1 MVRINPVSTHTYYVR
16 YTVRNAE
23 TETELTV
30 NSTAAFDRLLT
41 DPDDIELY
49 TARIAEDLNVASN
62 DIDITCITYLGVIKE
77 STPLIYKLML
87 GTLVI
92 YTILTAI
99 KLLH

>member
-1 MVRINPVSTHTYYVR
+1 MTTHTYYVR
-16 YTVRNAE
+16 YVVRN
-23 TETELTV
+23 TESDTELVV
-30 NSTAAFDRLLT
+30 NSTASFDRLLT
-41 DPDDIELY
+41 NSTDINLY
-49 TARIAEDLNVASN
+49 IQHLAEELNVAS
-62 DIDITCITYLGVIKE
+62 DAIDITCITYLGVVKE

>member
-1 MVRINPVSTHTYYVR
+1 MATHTYYVR
-16 YTVRNAE
+16 YIVRN
-23 TETELTV
+23 TEPEVTV
-30 NSTAAFDRLLT
+30 NATGLFDRLLT
-41 DPDDIELY
+41 EPNDIELY
-49 TARIAEDLNVASN
+49 TAHLAKELNVAS
-62 DIDITCITYLGVIKE
+62 DAIDITCITYLGVVKE

>member
-1 MVRINPVSTHTYYVR
+1 MTTHTYYVR
-16 YTVRNAE
+16 YIVRN
-23 TETELTV
+23 TESESELVV
-30 NSTAAFDRLLT
+30 NSTASFDKLLT
-41 DPDDIELY
+41 NPNDINLY
-49 TARIAEDLNVASN
+49 IQHLSEELNVVSDA
-62 DIDITCITYLGVIKE
+62 IDITCITYLGVVKE

>member
-1 MVRINPVSTHTYYVR
+1 MTTHTYYVR
-16 YTVRNAE
+16 YTVLNAE
-23 TETELTV
+23 TEVTV
-30 NSTAAFDRLLT
+30 NSTASFDKLLT
-41 DPDDIELY
+41 DPNDIELY
-49 TARIAEDLNVASN
+49 TKHLARELNVAST
-62 DIDITCITYLGVIKE
+62 DIDITCITYLGVVKE

>member
-1 MVRINPVSTHTYYVR
+1 MTTHTYYVR
-16 YTVRNAE
+16 YTILNTE

-30 NSTAAFDRLLT
+30 NSTASFDRLLT
-41 DPDDIELY
+41 NPNDIELY
-49 TARIAEDLNVASN
+49 TKHLAKELNVASK
-62 DIDITCITYLGVIKE
+62 DIDITCITYLGVVKE

-99 KLLH
+99 KLLY

>member
-1 MVRINPVSTHTYYVR
+1 MTIHTYYIR

-23 TETELTV
+23 TKTTLTV
-30 NSTAAFDRLLT
+30 NSTASFDRLLT
-41 DPDDIELY
+41 DRDDIENFTEHL
-49 TARIAEDLNVASN
+49 AKERNVSSKA
-62 DIDITCITYLGVIKE
+62 IDITCITYLGVVKE

-99 KLLH
+99 KLFH

>member
-1 MVRINPVSTHTYYVR
+1 MATHTYYIR

-23 TETELTV
+23 TKTKLTV
-30 NSTAAFDRLLT
+30 NSTASFDRLLT
-41 DPDDIELY
+41 DRDDISLY
-49 TARIAEDLNVASN
+49 TDHIAKERNVAST
-62 DIDITCITYLGVIKE
+62 DIDITCITYLGVVKE

>member
-1 MVRINPVSTHTYYVR
+1 MTTHTYYVR
-16 YTVRNAE
+16 YTVLNAE
-23 TETELTV
+23 TEV
-30 NSTAAFDRLLT
+30 IINSTALFDKMLT
-41 DPDDIELY
+41 DPNDIELY
-49 TARIAEDLNVASN
+49 TKHLAKELNVAST
-62 DIDITCITYLGVIKE
+62 DIDITCITYLGVVKE

>member
-1 MVRINPVSTHTYYVR
+1 MTTHTYYVR
-16 YTVRNAE
+16 YKVLNTG

-30 NSTAAFDRLLT
+30 NSTASFDKMLT
-41 DPDDIELY
+41 DPNDIELY
-49 TARIAEDLNVASN
+49 TKHLAKELKVAST
-62 DIDITCITYLGVIKE
+62 DIDITCITYLGVVKE

-92 YTILTAI
+92 YTILAAI

>member
-1 MVRINPVSTHTYYVR
+1 MTHTYYVR
-16 YTVRNAE
+16 YTVLNAE
-23 TETELTV
+23 TEV
-30 NSTAAFDRLLT
+30 IINSTASFDKMLT
-41 DPDDIELY
+41 DPNDIELY
-49 TARIAEDLNVASN
+49 TNHLAKELNVASK
-62 DIDITCITYLGVIKE
+62 DIDITCITYLGVVKE

>member
-1 MVRINPVSTHTYYVR
+1 MTTHTYYVR
-16 YTVRNAE
+16 YIVLNAG

-30 NSTAAFDRLLT
+30 NSTASFDKMLT
-41 DPDDIELY
+41 DPNDIKLY
-49 TARIAEDLNVASN
+49 TKHLAKSLNVASK
-62 DIDITCITYLGVIKE
+62 DIDITCITYLGVVKE

-92 YTILTAI
+92 YTILAAI

>member
-1 MVRINPVSTHTYYVR
+1 MTHTYYVR
-16 YTVRNAE
+16 YTILNAE

-30 NSTAAFDRLLT
+30 NSTASFDKMLT
-41 DPDDIELY
+41 DPSDIELY
-49 TARIAEDLNVASN
+49 TAHIAKGLNVASK
-62 DIDITCITYLGVIKE
+62 DIDITCITYLGVVKE